1 MRKWLLLL
9 GFLLILPAC
18 APEQTRV
25 YVSGA
30 ADGWLRTVMDNCS
43 GVTITTREQGS
54 HYTLSITS
62 HYVGADRTNLVVTV
76 SNAKG
81 DVLFTSL
88 ADTNLFP
95 LIVSA
100 CEAIMENR

>member
-30 ADGWLRTVMDNCS
+30 AGGQLRTVMDNCP

-62 HYVGADRTNLVVTV
+62 HYVSAYQTNLVVTV

-81 DVLFTSL
+81 DVLFTSH
-88 ADTNLFP
+88 ADTNLP
-95 LIVSA
+95 ALIISA
-100 CEAIMENR
+100 CETFHDR

>member
-18 APEQTRV
+18 APDQTRV

-30 ADGWLRTVMDNCS
+30 AGGQLRTVMDNCP

-54 HYTLSITS
+54 HYTLSIKPDYS
-62 HYVGADRTNLVVTV
+62 NLFQTKQVVTV

-81 DVLFTSL
+81 DVLFTSQV
-88 ADTNLFP
+88 DTNLP
-95 LIVSA
+95 ALIISA
-100 CEAIMENR
+100 CETIPDR